1 MSCIPGIE
9 VKLYVD
15 GSEAAIGGALRMESD
30 SYPVDITTLADTA
43 RQFTPGKS
51 SWKIHFAGI
60 ASSPDVMIN
69 SLITA
74 SLTRSFV
81 IVRMQINGKLFGGMS
96 CINSITVSAD
106 NGKAVAIEAI
116 LQGAGEMEK

>member
-15 GSEAAIGGALRMESD
+15 GNEAAVGGVLRMQMD
-30 SYPVDITTLADTA
+30 SYPADITTLADTA
-43 RQFTPGKS
+43 RHFTPGKS

-60 ASSPDVMIN
+60 TASPDVMIN

-74 SLTRSFV
+74 GLTRSYV
-81 IVRMQINGKLFGGMS
+81 IVRIQIADKLFGGQA
-96 CINSITVSAD
+96 CLNNITASAD

-116 LQGAGEMEK
+116 LQGAGVMG